1 MTTKITVVVAPGG
14 SVSIS
19 PHPSGLAQL
28 GPLHLRDGETLQV
41 TREKAEQLYQR
52 GDILHPDTGRPK
64 PTPTPVSGPTVT
76 YGAGRAI
83 PVSDPGA
90 LVAAAERATR
100 ESLEEADRQHE
111 ERRRAGIRRNG
122 MEPRNMVSTRHP
134 TGSVDPL
141 GPICGLSPEEGG
153 WA

>member
-1 MTTKITVVVAPGG
+1 MDTKINVTVAPGG

-41 TREKAEQLYQR
+41 TREEADRLYQR
-52 GDILHPDTGRPK
+52 GDILHPETGRPK
-64 PTPTPVSGPTVT
+64 PTPAPVSGPTVT

-83 PVSDPGA
+83 PVSDYGA
-90 LVAAAERATR
+90 LVVAAERASR

-122 MEPRNMVSTRHP
+122 MEPRNMVSTRYP
-134 TGSVDPL
+134 TGSFDPL
-141 GPICGLSPEEGG
+141 GPILGMQDD
-153 WA
+153 WV